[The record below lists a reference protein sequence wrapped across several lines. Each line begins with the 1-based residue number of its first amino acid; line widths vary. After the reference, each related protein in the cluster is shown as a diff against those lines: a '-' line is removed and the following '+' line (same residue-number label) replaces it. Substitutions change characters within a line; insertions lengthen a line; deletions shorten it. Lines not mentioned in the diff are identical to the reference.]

1 MQKYV
6 VEHEYKT
13 PLTEALHDEESR
25 RAEPCLQQ
33 YGVKWMASYLATDRM
48 RMICEFEA
56 ETAEQIRDALRSAE
70 VAFVKV
76 WPALK
81 YAR

>member
-13 PLTEALHDEESR
+13 PLTDEAHNEESR
-25 RAEPCLQQ
+25 RAEPCLKQ
-33 YGVKWMASYLATDRM
+33 YGVTWKCSYLSLDRM
-48 RMICEFEA
+48 KMICEFEA
-56 ETAEQIRDALRSAE
+56 DSAERIRDALRSAD

-76 WPALK
+76 WPAIR
-81 YAR
+81 YGA

>member
-13 PLTEALHDEESR
+13 PLTDEAHNEEAR
-25 RAEPCLQQ
+25 RADPCLKE
-33 YGVKWMASYLATDRM
+33 YGVVWKCSYLAVDRM

-56 ETAEQIRDALRSAE
+56 DTAERIRDALRSAE
-70 VAFVKV
+70 VPFVRV
-76 WPALK
+76 WPAIR
-81 YAR
+81 YGA

>member
-13 PLTEALHDEESR
+13 PLTDEVHNEEAR
-25 RAEPCLQQ
+25 RADPCLER
-33 YGVKWMASYLATDRM
+33 YGVTWLTSYLATDRT

-56 ETAEQIRDALRSAE
+56 DSAEHIRDALRSAD
-70 VAFVKV
+70 VPFARV
-76 WPALK
+76 WPAIK
-81 YAR
+81 YQR